1 MRKEEIVNEIKK
13 KCGKVEMLPDIGWHF
28 IYNTR
33 HFFYINSN
41 DDGIVRFC
49 IPHLVKTD
57 EYDMEQLL
65 DAINDT
71 NRSVKFIK
79 VVKLDCG
86 SISLEYDHK
95 MISDEKVEFIVPH
108 IIDVLDFASIY
119 LLDRL
124 NNNSN
129 NNKRN

>member
-13 KCGKVEMLPDIGWHF
+13 KCGKVEMLPVIGWHF

>member
-13 KCGKVEMLPDIGWHF
+13 KCGKVEMLPAIGWHF

-86 SISLEYDHK
+86 SVSLEYDHK

-129 NNKRN
+129 NNNRN

>member
-13 KCGKVEMLPDIGWHF
+13 KCGKVEMLPVIGWHF

-86 SISLEYDHK
+86 SVSLEYDHK

-129 NNKRN
+129 NNNRN